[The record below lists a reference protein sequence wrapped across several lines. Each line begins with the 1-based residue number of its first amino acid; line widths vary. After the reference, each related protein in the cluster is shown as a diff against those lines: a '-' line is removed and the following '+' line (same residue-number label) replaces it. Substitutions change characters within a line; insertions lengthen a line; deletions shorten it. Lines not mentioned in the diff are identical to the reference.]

1 VGATTKGDIPIVM
14 GLVVATAVIVI
25 LVNLLI
31 DVVQGLLN
39 PKVRLA

>member
-1 VGATTKGDIPIVM
+1 
-14 GLVVATAVIVI
+14 VVATAVIVI